1 VIDLL
6 SFLGIGL
13 IFYLPVVVDEA
24 SKEGAVVDPYDWKK
38 MLEVIKEKGVN
49 VSHAFFLR
57 NRIDPF
63 PA

>member
-1 VIDLL
+1 LFFGHRADLL
-6 SFLGIGL
+6 LT
-13 IFYLPVVVDEA
+13 VVVDEA